1 MLLALPCKAE
11 VEEFELVLK
20 SHLFYPSKL
29 EVPAGRKVKLVIH
42 NQDDTP
48 EEFDSFDLNR
58 EKVIFPN
65 RKATVY
71 IGPLKPGVYEFF
83 GEFNPNSARGQVVAI
98 DREGNGA
105 D

>member
-1 MLLALPCKAE
+1 MGAVPE
-11 VEEFELVLK
+11 YELVLK
-20 SHLFYPSKL
+20 DHLFYPSKL
-29 EVPAGRKVKLVIH
+29 EIPANMKVRLIVH

-58 EKVIFPN
+58 EKVIFPQ

-71 IGPLKPGVYEFF
+71 IGPLQPGVYHFF
-83 GEFNPNSARGQVVAI
+83 GEYNPNSARGQVIVKEPG
-98 DREGNGA
+98 DA